1 MSRRPTAAAPVSRT
15 PDRAALALAF
25 RSWRGAS
32 DAEAM
37 AALANAAN
45 RADGEDQL
53 VLASE
58 LANFFKRDDEQFHVA
73 RDLVIV
79 EHGGSLVAYG
89 WTNWVDTT
97 DGFREHRVGGY
108 VHPDWLERGIGS
120 ALLGRLEA
128 RARQIAGEQ
137 PPGLPRIYGTWADEH
152 RDAKR
157 ALIEK
162 RGYRVARSFYDMRRD
177 LSGPIPAVAL
187 PDGIEL
193 RPMSRDHGALRR
205 LWRADVEAF
214 RDHWGGFPDTEAAFE
229 TWMSEEDFDPS
240 LHVVAWDGDE
250 IAGASVNA
258 IYRKDNAEFGRRH
271 GWLESVFV
279 RRPWRRRGLAAAL
292 VARALEV
299 LREAGMEYA
308 MLGVDADNPT
318 GAVGVYERAG
328 FAVVKRSWGYRK
340 PMEGFA

>member
-1 MSRRPTAAAPVSRT
+1 MSTRPMAPSASRT
-15 PDRAALALAF
+15 PDREELPLAF
-25 RSWRGAS
+25 RSWRGAG
-32 DAEAM
+32 DVEAM

-58 LANFFKRDDEQFHVA
+58 LVNFFLRDDEQFNVA
-73 RDLVIV
+73 RDLFLV
-79 EHGGSLVAYG
+79 EHDGSLVAYG

-108 VHPDWLERGIGS
+108 VHPDWLRRGIGN

-128 RARQIAGEQ
+128 RGREIAGEQ
-137 PPGLPRIYGTWADEH
+137 ASDLPRIYGTSADEH

-157 ALIEK
+157 SLIVK
-162 RGYRVARSFYDMRRD
+162 HGYEVARSFYDMRRD
-177 LSGPIPAVAL
+177 LSRPIAEVAL
-187 PDGIEL
+187 PDGIEV
-193 RPMSRDHGALRR
+193 RPMSRERDLLRQ

-214 RDHWGGFPDTEAAFE
+214 RDHWGGFPDTEASFE
-229 TWMSEEDFDPS
+229 MWLAEEDFDPS

-258 IYRKDNAEFGRRH
+258 IYRKDNAEFGRKH

-279 RRPWRRRGLAAAL
+279 RRPWRRRGLAAAV
-292 VARALEV
+292 VARALHV
-299 LREAGMEYA
+299 LRDAGMERA

-340 PMEGFA
+340 PMEALE